1 VTLARNAPTP
11 AARRAPAPRGS
22 GTMALADDPIGRII
36 ASRLGSGGA
45 GRLR

>member
-36 ASRLGSGGA
+36 ASRLGSGG